1 MKTNSKLFQKVVI
14 FFVLLFVVYVNYL
27 TITNS
32 RNVLFMDDWGTPGSI
47 FYSYL
52 NGNID
57 FDDFYSQH
65 NESRPILSKI
75 YSLLLL
81 ELGIFSTQYA
91 VFLRITLSLIIS
103 FLIYRLSK
111 PTIKNNSI
119 LFFCFV
125 LLIVFIPTQCYNML
139 FGMTFTGLVI
149 PLSIL
154 LSVLLIFSYE
164 SSLKNYLLSL
174 C

>member
-75 YSLLLL
+75 YSF
-81 ELGIFSTQYA
+81 IAFRVRYFFSTQYA

-119 LFFCFV
+119 LFFV
-125 LLIVFIPTQCYNML
+125 
-139 FGMTFTGLVI
+139 
-149 PLSIL
+149 
-154 LSVLLIFSYE
+154 SY
-164 SSLKNYLLSL
+164 